1 MTLSERWGVSRQLAY
16 TWAKRYPERVALLAN
31 KDPAHFKPLAERY
44 AATAMDVATWP
55 AGRLA
60 LLAAGA
66 AVEHERG
73 EIVDL
78 IGECHK
84 RGFTLM
90 QLAEATLWTANAMRD
105 WRTGPRLT
113 RLWDA
118 ILGMEVL
125 A

>member
-16 TWAKRYPERVALLAN
+16 TWAKRYPERVALLAD

-73 EIVDL
+73 EVADVAA
-78 IGECHK
+78 ECHK
-84 RGFTLM
+84 RGFM
-90 QLAEATLWTANAMRD
+90 FSEMAEATGWEYRSMYA
-105 WRTGPRLT
+105 WRTGPRLA

-118 ILGMEVL
+118 ILGMEAL